1 MSHRDSAPAIECID
15 LVIDRTGR
23 GVPTRAVDGVT
34 FRLEAGGLI
43 CVTGPT
49 GSGKSS
55 LVTALAHPAD
65 TSVQIVGGQAYVGGI
80 SVRGPGRKRRM
91 LSFITGYLAQGAGA
105 DLNPQFTAG
114 EIIAEPILARERR
127 VNTRALQLRIA
138 TLLDELHL
146 PLGVAGKHPYE
157 LSAGMRQRVAIA
169 RALVLE
175 PRVLIADEP
184 LANLDVDVRRVVFGA
199 ILRRCAEIDMG
210 ALLVTNDASFIREAA
225 AETLML
231 RGGHVIAR
239 GRGDDLAWSP
249 NAAGDARAR

>member
-1 MSHRDSAPAIECID
+1 MAHGDPNPAIECID
-15 LVIDRTGR
+15 LVVDRTGR
-23 GVPTRAVDGVT
+23 GAPTRAVDGVT
-34 FRLEAGGLI
+34 FRLEQGGVI

-49 GSGKSS
+49 GSGKST
-55 LVTALAHPAD
+55 LVTALAHPDD
-65 TSVQIVGGQAYVGGI
+65 TTVQIAGGQAFVGGI
-80 SVRGPGRKRRM
+80 PVRSPGRRRRM
-91 LSFITGYLAQGAGA
+91 LSLITGYVAQRAGA
-105 DLNPQFTAG
+105 DLKPQFTAG

-199 ILRRCAEIDMG
+199 ILRRCAEADMG
-210 ALLVTNDASFIREAA
+210 ALLVANDGSFIGDAG
-225 AETLML
+225 AEMLML
-231 RGGHVIAR
+231 RAGHVVAR
-239 GRGDDLAWSP
+239 GRVGDLAWSP
-249 NAAGDARAR
+249 NAAGDARAG